1 MTSKDDQGGV
11 SMSTGNNVPQHH
23 ERSPLLVYQATDD
36 NIAATVEQDTLG
48 ATRHGSASVPETI
61 VNMTKTCMGTG
72 CLALPFA
79 AQQGGLLLYIFGA
92 LGIALWNAFAAK
104 RLLDCLEL
112 LLAKTQARTEDE
124 QGEKRSLGRRSPP
137 PPGTA
142 TLGKV
147 AWYAMGPTGLKSLDV
162 MTVILLLGIIV
173 AYQDAIRSFLQDT
186 PCTTHSD
193 IVDAILIAL
202 MMAPLSIVPDV
213 GYLSRISAT
222 GLGVLGFSFLVI
234 AGYGIAQYDGT
245 LPSSLHWFPQDGL
258 TGASHWFGCTV
269 FGFGVVPLTFNFRE
283 SMAEPSRMVGA
294 TTLALLGVALAYII
308 AGVGLLTLYPNIEG
322 DVLHELPQVGIL
334 PIITRLAMVVV
345 VLVTAPLLIVPCAEL
360 LEGKISV
367 EPDQRTRVMVRFGI
381 CFATVAIS
389 VGVPGFVYVLS
400 FVGCFCVALVGFVVP
415 PLFHLVLLRGRK
427 ASLAIYWV
435 DVIMLTWGIVATG
448 ISTAYTFHHEAAPLS
463 SSGR

>member
-11 SMSTGNNVPQHH
+11 SISISDNAPQHH

-36 NIAATVEQDTLG
+36 NIADVEVDILG
-48 ATRHGSASVPETI
+48 ANRHGSASVPQTI
-61 VNMTKTCMGTG
+61 VNMAKACMGTG

-79 AQQGGLLLYIFGA
+79 AQQGGLLLYTFGA
-92 LGIALWNAFAAK
+92 LGIALWNAFASK
-104 RLLDCLEL
+104 RLLDCLEVL
-112 LLAKTQARTEDE
+112 VAKTHARTEDE
-124 QGEKRSLGRRSPP
+124 QGGKSSSGRRSPP
-137 PPGTA
+137 PSGTA

-147 AWYAMGPTGLKSLDV
+147 AWYAMGPTALKFLDA

-193 IVDAILIAL
+193 IADAILIAL

-222 GLGVLGFSFLVI
+222 GLAVLGFTFLVI
-234 AGYGIAQYDGT
+234 AGYGMAQYDGT

-258 TGASHWFGCTV
+258 TGVSHWFGCTV

-294 TTLALLGVALAYII
+294 TTFALLGVALSYII
-308 AGVGLLTLYPNIEG
+308 AGVGLLTLYPNIKG
-322 DVLHELPQVGIL
+322 DVLHELPQEGIL
-334 PIITRLAMVVV
+334 PIITRLAMVLV

-360 LEGKISV
+360 LEGKISA
-367 EPDQRTRVMVRFGI
+367 EPDQRTKVMVRFGI
-381 CFATVAIS
+381 CFVTVAIS
-389 VGVPGFVYVLS
+389 VGVPGFIYVLS

-427 ASLAIYWV
+427 APLAIYWV
-435 DVIMLTWGIVATG
+435 DVIMLTWGIVATV
-448 ISTAYTFHHEAAPLS
+448 ISTTYTFHHEAAPLS

>member
-1 MTSKDDQGGV
+1 MTPEDDQGGV
-11 SMSTGNNVPQHH
+11 STSASDNVPQHH

-36 NIAATVEQDTLG
+36 NVTANDEQDILG
-48 ATRHGSASVPETI
+48 ATRHGSASVPQTI
-61 VNMTKTCMGTG
+61 VNMAKTCMGTG

-79 AQQGGLLLYIFGA
+79 AQQGGLLLFIIGT
-92 LGIALWNAFAAK
+92 LGIALWNAYALK

-112 LLAKTQARTEDE
+112 LLVKTPTQDE
-124 QGEKRSLGRRSPP
+124 QGEKSSSGRRSTP

-142 TLGKV
+142 TYGKV
-147 AWYAMGPTGLKSLDV
+147 AWYAMGPAGLKSLDV

-186 PCTTHSD
+186 PCTTHSN

-202 MMAPLSIVPDV
+202 MMAPLSIVPDM

-222 GLGVLGFSFLVI
+222 GLYLLGFAFLVI
-234 AGYGIAQYDGT
+234 AGYGMAQYDGT

-258 TGASHWFGCTV
+258 TGVSHWFGCTV

-283 SMAEPSRMVGA
+283 SMAEPSRLVGA
-294 TTLALLGVALAYII
+294 TTFSLLGVAIAYII
-308 AGVGLLTLYPNIEG
+308 AGVGLLALYPNIEG
-322 DVLHELPQVGIL
+322 DVLHELPQEGIL
-334 PIITRLAMVVV
+334 PIITRLAIVVV

-360 LEGKISV
+360 LEGKISA
-367 EPDQRTRVMVRFGI
+367 EPDQHTKVMVRFGI

-427 ASLAIYWV
+427 TPLAVFWV
-435 DVIMLTWGIVATG
+435 DVIMLTWGIVATV
-448 ISTAYTFHHEAAPLS
+448 ISTAYTFHHESAPLP

>member
-1 MTSKDDQGGV
+1 MTPKDQGGV
-11 SMSTGNNVPQHH
+11 STTSTSENAPQHH
-23 ERSPLLVYQATDD
+23 ERSPLLVSQASDD
-36 NIAATVEQDTLG
+36 NITFNDEQEDILG
-48 ATRHGSASVPETI
+48 ATRHGSASVPQTI
-61 VNMTKTCMGTG
+61 VNLAKTCMGTG

-92 LGIALWNAFAAK
+92 LGIALWNAFASK

-112 LLAKTQARTEDE
+112 LLAKTHTQDE
-124 QGEKRSLGRRSPP
+124 QGGKRSLGRRSPP
-137 PPGTA
+137 PQGTA

-147 AWYAMGPTGLKSLDV
+147 AWYALGPTGLKSLDV

-202 MMAPLSIVPDV
+202 MMAPLSIVPDL
-213 GYLSRISAT
+213 GYLSRVSAT
-222 GLGVLGFSFLVI
+222 GLTVLGFTFLVI
-234 AGYGIAQYDGT
+234 AGYGMAQYDGT
-245 LPSSLHWFPQDGL
+245 LPSSLHWFPQNGL

-283 SMAEPSRMVGA
+283 SMAEPSRLVGA
-294 TTLALLGVALAYII
+294 TTLALLGVAFCYILF
-308 AGVGLLTLYPNIEG
+308 GVGLLTLYPNIEG
-322 DVLHELPQVGIL
+322 DVLHELPQEGIL

-345 VLVTAPLLIVPCAEL
+345 VLVTAPLLIVPCSEL
-360 LEGKISV
+360 LEGKISA
-367 EPDQRTRVMVRFGI
+367 EPDQRTKVMVRFGI
-381 CFATVAIS
+381 CLATVVIS
-389 VGVPGFVYVLS
+389 VVVPGFVYVLS

-427 ASLAIYWV
+427 APLAVYWV
-435 DVIMLTWGIVATG
+435 DVLMLTWGIAATC
-448 ISTAYTFHHEAAPLS
+448 ISTAYTFNHEAAPLP